1 VVSQQ
6 ICARDGLLGL
16 KKFALASCNSH
27 VQFILQLYHGF
38 KSSKSVRLAYVW
50 LISSCFDLISS
61 HKILFILPTSRASRL
76 VILVALGSQRRC
88 SCLARPAFCKKKK
101 LPRALEIS
109 HIDERPRP
117 CVWQVGP
124 PHRRRRQAI
133 SHPLP
138 PSYIRLVGGLIR
150 KNANLLP

>member
-1 VVSQQ
+1 M
-6 ICARDGLLGL
+6 
-16 KKFALASCNSH
+16 CNS
-27 VQFILQLYHGF
+27 FYSYIMG

-61 HKILFILPTSRASRL
+61 HKTLFILPSSRASRL

-88 SCLARPAFCKKKK
+88 SCLARPAFWGKKNFSTPPDQVKAK
-101 LPRALEIS
+101 HTRTQRVTRTRQPAT
-109 HIDERPRP
+109 IDERPRP